1 MSDYEHVFKNKT
13 KRFFDKATIYAQ
25 GLINGNNRNVEKIS
39 EEMNVNYFQMQNFIT
54 DSNWD
59 GRQLINQVAREVS
72 SLLPKQKLTGLI
84 LDESGWA
91 KKGRKSVGVGHQYC
105 GNLGKLSNCQV
116 AVFASLNNG
125 DFSSMVDARLFLP
138 EDWCQ
143 DQKRCDEAGIPLSER
158 TFKTKLEIAYDIIL
172 DQSKQINFDF
182 ISADGYYGNDAHFAS
197 KINDL
202 GYLYMLDIHK
212 NQSIYLDP
220 TELEVPERT
229 SSKGPTP
236 TKLKATSPSTNVSD
250 YMDTLEAK
258 EWQKLTVRNTTK
270 GKLTGYYHFAKVYVW
285 NKTIDRIE
293 QRLLVIRKTFTS
305 NNELEIKFSFSNA
318 NLEQYT
324 PEVVAYMQAQ
334 RFFVE
339 HCIKESKQ
347 ILGIDQFQ
355 TRKWNAWVHQVA
367 LNFLV
372 SSFILKEK
380 LLNNED
386 LPLLSARDIK
396 ELIVFQLYKQM
407 TDEQMYDKIIN
418 RHIKRQKDINAA
430 YKRQESNLSK

>member
-1 MSDYEHVFKNKT
+1 MSDYEYIFKNKT

-25 GLINGNNRNVEKIS
+25 GLVIGNNRNIEKIS
-39 EEMNVNYFQMQNFIT
+39 EEMNADYYQMQNFIT

-72 SLLPKQKLTGLI
+72 SLLPKQRLTGLI
-84 LDESGWA
+84 IDESGWV
-91 KKGRKSVGVGHQYC
+91 KKGNKSVGVSHQYC
-105 GNLGKLSNCQV
+105 GNVGKLSNSQV
-116 AVFASLNNG
+116 AVFAALNNG

-143 DQKRCDEAGIPLSER
+143 DQKRCHKAGIPQSER

-250 YMDTLEAK
+250 YMDTLEA
-258 EWQKLTVRNTTK
+258 EQWQKLTVRNTTK

-305 NNELEIKFSFSNA
+305 NNEIEIKFSFSNA
-318 NLEQYT
+318 NFEQFT

-355 TRKWNAWVHQVA
+355 TRKWNSWVHQVA

-380 LLNNED
+380 LLNNEE

-396 ELIVFQLYKQM
+396 ELIVFQLYKQL

-430 YKRQESNLSK
+430 FKRQESNLSK

>member
-1 MSDYEHVFKNKT
+1 MSDYEYIFKNKT

-143 DQKRCDEAGIPLSER
+143 DQKRCDEAGIPQSER
-158 TFKTKLEIAYDIIL
+158 AFKTKLEIAYDIIL
-172 DQSKQINFDF
+172 DQSKQISFDF
-182 ISADGYYGNDAHFAS
+182 ISADGYYGNDANFAS

-212 NQSIYLDP
+212 NQPIYLGP

-229 SSKGPTP
+229 SAKGPTP
-236 TKLKATSPSTNVSD
+236 TKLKATSPSTTVSD
-250 YMDTLEAK
+250 YMDTLEAQQWK
-258 EWQKLTVRNTTK
+258 KLTVRNTTK
-270 GKLTGYYHFAKVYVW
+270 GKLTGYYHFAKVFVW
-285 NKTIDRIE
+285 NKAIDRIE

-430 YKRQESNLSK
+430 FKRQESNLSK